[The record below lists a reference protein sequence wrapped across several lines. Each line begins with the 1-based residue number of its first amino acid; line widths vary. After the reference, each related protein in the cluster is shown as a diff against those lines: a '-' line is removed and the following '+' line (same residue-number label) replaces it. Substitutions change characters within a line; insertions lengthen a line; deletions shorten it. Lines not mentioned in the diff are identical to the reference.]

1 MYGSGWKC
9 DRGYHK
15 SGNKCV
21 QVKVPDNASIDMY
34 GSGWKCDRGY
44 HKSGN
49 KCVQVKVPKN
59 ASIDLYG
66 NGWKCDKGFKRS
78 GNSCTAMTQK
88 ELRRHREKK
97 RAAIAEIQRRRA
109 QGVSGDDCETEHKT
123 NAEVCV
129 EITGGDLECDESYS
143 GNYYDDCDASLS
155 YDVDT
160 DYSGGVE
167 LEVDV
172 ECSVEIEYKGSN
184 SYSTDSDYED
194 ESHSLDAHDSDSET
208 LDINFSFG
216 SYQEI
221 TSARISSAE
230 CEIDNVELD

>member
-97 RAAIAEIQRRRA
+97 ELQSLRYNAEERRA
-109 QGVSGDDCETEHKT
+109 
-123 NAEVCV
+123 
-129 EITGGDLECDESYS
+129 
-143 GNYYDDCDASLS
+143 
-155 YDVDT
+155 
-160 DYSGGVE
+160 
-167 LEVDV
+167 
-172 ECSVEIEYKGSN
+172 
-184 SYSTDSDYED
+184 
-194 ESHSLDAHDSDSET
+194 
-208 LDINFSFG
+208 
-216 SYQEI
+216 
-221 TSARISSAE
+221 
-230 CEIDNVELD
+230 